1 MIELLRDVLAE
12 GVPGA
17 SGRNAPTA
25 SIVWVRPEQVADW
38 ALVRSLLNPIELP
51 NLVQSVDT
59 WREAAVEAED
69 GVVDH
74 GRQRQVVEQLGELL
88 PNVRVS
94 ILAQAFVVEAV
105 HLGDLAR
112 LVVASQDRDSVW
124 EADLER
130 DEQGD
135 CLDTIIAAV
144 DVITHEQIVRCRR
157 LTTDLEE
164 FKQIVE
170 LAVDVAAD
178 SHRHAHLLH
187 VRLVDQDLLRL
198 VAEGFHLGL
207 GEWLACQK
215 IFNLQVEALDFLK
228 VDGLIRL
235 YHLTTYLLFSNDY
248 LYQKA

>member
-12 GVPGA
+12 RVAGA
-17 SGRNAPTA
+17 SGRNAPTTP
-25 SIVWVRPEQVADW
+25 IVWVRPEQVADW

-69 GVVDH
+69 GVVDDS
-74 GRQRQVVEQLGELL
+74 RQRQVVEQLGELL

-112 LVVASQDRDSVW
+112 LVVASQDRDSVPV
-124 EADLER
+124 ADLER
-130 DEQGD
+130 DKQSD
-135 CLDTIIAAV
+135 SLDTIIAAV
-144 DVITHEQIVRCRR
+144 DIITHEQVVRVRR

-164 FKQIVE
+164 FKEIVE

-198 VAEGFHLGL
+198 VAEGYNLGL
-207 GEWLACQK
+207 GERLASEK
-215 IFNLQVEALDFLK
+215 NFNLLVKVRDIVK

-235 YHLTTYLLFSNDY
+235 YHLLTTYLLFSND
-248 LYQKA
+248 